1 MADDPPRQLA
11 GGHHPYALP
20 LDATGAGAANASA
33 WKPVFADRRH
43 EVVELE
49 FTDCYG
55 NKWRRCYGRNK
66 EGQYVQSFVLIAV
79 KEPELSD
86 YVES

>member
-1 MADDPPRQLA
+1 MYA
-11 GGHHPYALP
+11 GGVDERHFAHANDSYHRLVAH
-20 LDATGAGAANASA
+20 GA
-33 WKPVFADRRH
+33 H

-66 EGQYVQSFVLIAV
+66 EGQYVQSFVLIAA
-79 KEPELSD
+79 KERELAD
-86 YVES
+86 YVEAWLIDAWIRLLVPLR